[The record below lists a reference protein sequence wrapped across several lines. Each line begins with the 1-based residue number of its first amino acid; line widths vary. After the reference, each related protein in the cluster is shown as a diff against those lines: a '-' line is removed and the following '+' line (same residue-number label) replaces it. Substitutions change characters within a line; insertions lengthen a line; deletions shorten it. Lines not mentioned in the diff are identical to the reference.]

1 MCVYMRIADVEMGI
15 FWEKFCRGNI
25 DYSKENL
32 KTHTGTP
39 PSPPQP
45 SPPSPS
51 PLPSYIPLP
60 LEVGLLKSSQGAW
73 GAL

>member
-1 MCVYMRIADVEMGI
+1 MRIADVEMGI

-32 KTHTGTP
+32 KTHTGIPPP

-60 LEVGLLKSSQGAW
+60 LEVGPLKCS
-73 GAL
+73 